1 MKPLHI
7 LGQVWMSPMTVFGL
21 AQSLLG
27 ARFDSRTREG
37 VLNFVVR
44 PKTPLH
50 WYMRKM
56 NIAAY
61 TLGAVVTYSDPSG
74 PHQPRLY
81 RHEYEHVL
89 QTMALGPLMPIAY
102 VGSSLFQVLRGRK
115 LYRDNWFEE
124 RARAAEGELL
134 GRER

>member
-1 MKPLHI
+1 
-7 LGQVWMSPMTVFGL
+7 MSPLTAFGL

-27 ARFDSRTREG
+27 ASFDSRTPEG

-50 WYMRKM
+50 WYMRKL

-61 TLGAVVTYSDPSG
+61 TLGAVITYSDPSG
-74 PHQPRLY
+74 PRQPRLY

-89 QTMALGPLMPIAY
+89 QTMALGPLMPLAY
-102 VGSSLFQVLRGRK
+102 VGASLIEALRGNR
-115 LYRDNWFEE
+115 LYRDNWFEV
-124 RARAAEGELL
+124 RARAAEEAPVRPPRVL
-134 GRER
+134 